1 MRRRLLLVA
10 CLSLV
15 PLGGMAQA
23 QTAQDR
29 IVQQLRDQ
37 GFDEIE
43 ITRTW
48 LGRVRIVAEEDD
60 TLREIILNPT
70 TGAILR
76 DYWVELDDDDDD
88 DDRDNDD
95 DRDDD
100 DDDEDDDDDDDHDR
114 RRGVLDND
122 HDADDD

>member
-1 MRRRLLLVA
+1 MFRRLLLLA
-10 CLSLV
+10 CLSLA
-15 PLGGMAQA
+15 PLGGVAQA
-23 QTAQDR
+23 QTAPDR

-43 ITRTW
+43 VTRTW

-60 TLREIILNPT
+60 TLREIILNPN
-70 TGAILR
+70 TGHILR
-76 DYWVELDDDDDD
+76 DYWVALDDGDDD
-88 DDRDNDD
+88 DDRHEDD

-100 DDDEDDDDDDDHDR
+100 DDDDDDDEDRDR

>member
-1 MRRRLLLVA
+1 MLRRSLLVA
-10 CLSLV
+10 CLSLAS
-15 PLGGMAQA
+15 LAGMAQA

-43 ITRTW
+43 VTRTW

-60 TLREIILNPT
+60 TLREIILNPS
-70 TGAILR
+70 TGHILR

-88 DDRDNDD
+88 DRDENDDEDD

-100 DDDEDDDDDDDHDR
+100 DNDDDDDDRDR

>member
-1 MRRRLLLVA
+1 MLRRSLLIA
-10 CLSLV
+10 CLSLA
-15 PLGGMAQA
+15 PLAGVAQA

-43 ITRTW
+43 VTRTW

-60 TLREIILNPT
+60 TLREIILNPN
-70 TGAILR
+70 TGHILR

-88 DDRDNDD
+88 DDRDDDDD

-100 DDDEDDDDDDDHDR
+100 DDYHDDDDDDRDR

>member
-1 MRRRLLLVA
+1 MLCRSLLIA

-15 PLGGMAQA
+15 PLAGMAQA

-76 DYWVELDDDDDD
+76 DYWVEVDDDDDDDYDDDDDDRDDDGDDDDDDDDD
-88 DDRDNDD
+88 DDR
-95 DRDDD
+95 
-100 DDDEDDDDDDDHDR
+100 
-114 RRGVLDND
+114 RRG
-122 HDADDD
+122 